1 MNVRLAASSQS
12 PRFTLVT
19 DMRALGIAL
28 ALLAGLTLQPSHAS
42 DETPATVDTAQQ
54 RSYHSALTDDG
65 RYRVS
70 TRFRNFDGEHLNLD
84 FTLASAASDASLREF
99 GVSVAELD
107 ALLDAC
113 RQRKDCDQAEFDRQ
127 TTRYYRERA
136 LRLDQRA
143 GEMPRLSVDVARVV
157 QRNRERVKPVA
168 VALRRLAQEQGRD
181 TAWTVEAAMAL
192 VQSGLLYRQPETWKG
207 ERKILG
213 FYPPP
218 LALTSGYG
226 DCDTKSALLAAILQN
241 LTPTPIVGVKIP
253 QHYLLALAGTPRS
266 GQAYVVHEGRA
277 FVLVEAAG
285 PAMRLPG
292 HVAPKTLAALERPA
306 NLRIDPMI

>member
-1 MNVRLAASSQS
+1 MSVRPVASSHH
-12 PRFTLVT
+12 PRPSFIADPRVF
-19 DMRALGIAL
+19 GIAV
-28 ALLAGLTLQPSHAS
+28 ALLAGLALVPSRAS
-42 DETPATVDTAQQ
+42 DETPPAADAALE
-54 RSYHSALTDDG
+54 RSYHSTLTDDG
-65 RYRVS
+65 RYRVN

-84 FTLASAASDASLREF
+84 FTLASAASHASLQEF

-113 RQRKDCDQAEFDRQ
+113 RRHKDCDQAEFDRQ

-136 LRLDQRA
+136 LRLDRRA

-168 VALRRLAQEQGRD
+168 VALRRLAREQGRD

-192 VQSGLLYRQPETWKG
+192 VQNGLLYRQPETWKG

-241 LTPTPIVGVKIP
+241 LTATPIVGVKIP
-253 QHYLLALAGTPRS
+253 QHYLLALAGTPRAE
-266 GQAYVVHEGRA
+266 QAYIVHEGRA

-292 HVAPKTLAALERPA
+292 HVAPKTMAALAKPA
-306 NLRIDPMI
+306 SLRIDPMI